1 MNLRIFC
8 VSLISVVSATF
19 MQAVAD
25 SSDNDYSDSPNS
37 NVRYALSQVTK
48 GVSGYSETVSGVIS
62 CIKGTFNK
70 EVWLGVSTYYTD
82 PMRVLSSSQIELC
95 GNRWGMALSMKSGDS
110 NMVQFAGSFSFMTLG
125 RKYLIG
131 LYTLENGM
139 YYPIPMPGE
148 YTAVNGVFTGVEE
161 IEADNDKPVEWYDLS
176 GNRVESPSKGL
187 FIKRQGRVMEKVL
200 VQ

>member
-1 MNLRIFC
+1 MNLRVIFVLIISI
-8 VSLISVVSATF
+8 VSSSFVQSVAET
-19 MQAVAD
+19 
-25 SSDNDYSDSPNS
+25 SDNDYSDSPNS

-70 EVWLGVSTYYTD
+70 EVWLGVSTFYTD
-82 PMRVLSSSQIELC
+82 PMCVLSSSQIELC

-110 NMVQFAGSFSFMTLG
+110 RVVQFAGSFSFMTLG
-125 RKYLIG
+125 RKYLVG

-148 YTAVNGVFTGVEE
+148 YTAVNGVFTGIEE
-161 IEADNDKPVEWYDLS
+161 IEADNNESVEWFDLS
-176 GNRVESPSKGL
+176 GNRVESPSNGL
-187 FIKRQGRVMEKVL
+187 FIKRQGRVIEKVV